1 LACSDNGPQMTS
13 DATREFFAGLA
24 IAQRLGRPHTPTD
37 QAWIVTLKGSG
48 FVARK
53 ARASIRFRRFAE
65 PDEDGRMRFRD
76 AWEGAPGFDLVEL
89 DVHGSKLAPLPGE
102 GPQTYNLDQIVFEW
116 PTEASIPG
124 LYRID
129 IEFDNESDHY
139 VEISQDPDTCE
150 LTLVQDGVVR
160 ADTLHMV
167 VPPDLDRKATR
178 LTATTVD
185 CVDETDPESILLV
198 NLADDTSY
206 EVTGQKIAMT
216 VVDPT
221 ATDPLDI
228 FDLEQIG
235 ETVLVS
241 GARRFWD
248 APDSWQPNLQA
259 FPEAPTPFDL
269 LGLEEM
275 VSMTMSLLEVDAD
288 LDQAILRAVLVIA
301 LVTLVVVT
309 LVVIAAAIVL
319 LIATGV
325 IMVETFGAGAALTVV
340 VGALAA
346 AITGV
351 LFGAMLAVIDA
362 IVAAV
367 PNVEPIAV
375 GATGFTGLELAHR
388 LSPLRLQRVLWP
400 DGRPAVTDPSVNAR
414 RVSSTFTGDAF
425 VEVFRTDN
433 LGGRYDL
440 TVTAIAE

>member
-1 LACSDNGPQMTS
+1 
-13 DATREFFAGLA
+13 
-24 IAQRLGRPHTPTD
+24 
-37 QAWIVTLKGSG
+37 
-48 FVARK
+48 
-53 ARASIRFRRFAE
+53 
-65 PDEDGRMRFRD
+65 
-76 AWEGAPGFDLVEL
+76 
-89 DVHGSKLAPLPGE
+89 
-102 GPQTYNLDQIVFEW
+102 
-116 PTEASIPG
+116 
-124 LYRID
+124 
-129 IEFDNESDHY
+129 
-139 VEISQDPDTCE
+139 
-150 LTLVQDGVVR
+150 
-160 ADTLHMV
+160 
-167 VPPDLDRKATR
+167 
-178 LTATTVD
+178 
-185 CVDETDPESILLV
+185 
-198 NLADDTSY
+198 
-206 EVTGQKIAMT
+206 
-216 VVDPT
+216 
-221 ATDPLDI
+221 
-228 FDLEQIG
+228 
-235 ETVLVS
+235 
-241 GARRFWD
+241 
-248 APDSWQPNLQA
+248 
-259 FPEAPTPFDL
+259 
-269 LGLEEM
+269 
-275 VSMTMSLLEVDAD
+275 MTMSLLEVDAD